1 MLEKRATQQ
10 KTGKTQSR
18 CTLFAV
24 PEPKLDFTGGQR
36 SIEKQLKMNLQFS
49 SSKVWF
55 LLQIGGQLGVTFEVE
70 MIEMRI

>member
-1 MLEKRATQQ
+1 M
-10 KTGKTQSR
+10 SR
-18 CTLFAV
+18 SQNRILQ
-24 PEPKLDFTGGQR
+24 GGQR
-36 SIEKQLKMNLQFS
+36 SIEKKLKMNLQFS